1 MRLTYDPD
9 ADALSLTVS
18 TATVAA
24 TEEVAPNVMVDFDET
39 GEIVAVEILGVSR
52 RPGAEPMA
60 LAFQILG
67 PGQVRVSARVA
78 GGGRVGRPMPQA

>member
-18 TATVAA
+18 TAAIAA
-24 TEEVAPNVMVDFDET
+24 TDEVAPNVMVDLDEA
-39 GEIVAVEILGVSR
+39 GEIVAIEILGVSR

-60 LAFQILG
+60 LAFQIWG
-67 PGQVRVSARVA
+67 RGRSATCRSCPRQPSRA
-78 GGGRVGRPMPQA
+78 GS

>member
-1 MRLTYDPD
+1 MRLTYDRN

-18 TATVAA
+18 TAAIA
-24 TEEVAPNVMVDFDET
+24 GTEEVAPNVMVDLDEA
-39 GEIVAVEILGVSR
+39 GEIVAIEILGVSR

-67 PGQVRVSARVA
+67 PGQVHNVPELPAA
-78 GGGRVGRPMPQA
+78 AE